1 VTYRNAEK
9 KQIFEVYEVDQDK
22 HRLHLHKSCEI
33 NVDKRGPTAIM
44 AINDRCFLVSLKEF
58 FVSLIVTCPSW
69 KYFRDSVAAQ
79 ASLN

>member
-44 AINDRCFLVSLKEF
+44 AINDRCFLVSLKEIF
-58 FVSLIVTCPSW
+58 LFYLCTDISFYGNILGL
-69 KYFRDSVAAQ
+69 Q
-79 ASLN
+79 